1 MNLKRLIPLALI
13 LALHPAQAEEPSNTA
28 ESTGDSQAS
37 DTPSS
42 VAARP
47 PLPEASELV
56 QQTLQVRLPETE
68 QQSLQAGDE
77 TFLALWQPANQAEAA
92 GLVIL
97 LPGDGESADWPQAIG
112 PLRRKLPEA
121 GWHTLSLSLPDPQ
134 PAPLPAAVLPLAPP
148 PATTSSE
155 QTPPAEQASET
166 ETETETE
173 ASQAVTPPATPQQ
186 LPADRRLARLDAAL
200 AFARAQQAPRIVLL
214 GQRSGAY
221 WASRYLVER
230 QDAKDITQLVL
241 ISAQDVPAETLTLQ
255 ALLSQLDLPSGDF
268 YYKDD
273 LAARQAAIAR
283 QRDARREGKA
293 RYTQIALKALPGNP
307 EVEQEQLFRR
317 LKGWLTLQVQ

>member
-148 PATTSSE
+148 PAT
-155 QTPPAEQASET
+155 
-166 ETETETE
+166 
-173 ASQAVTPPATPQQ
+173 PQQ

>member
-13 LALHPAQAEEPSNTA
+13 FALHPAQAEEPSNSA

-77 TFLALWQPANQAEAA
+77 TFLALWQPAHQAEAA

-148 PATTSSE
+148 PA
-155 QTPPAEQASET
+155 PPACS
-166 ETETETE
+166 
-173 ASQAVTPPATPQQ
+173 
-186 LPADRRLARLDAAL
+186 
-200 AFARAQQAPRIVLL
+200 
-214 GQRSGAY
+214 
-221 WASRYLVER
+221 
-230 QDAKDITQLVL
+230 
-241 ISAQDVPAETLTLQ
+241 
-255 ALLSQLDLPSGDF
+255 
-268 YYKDD
+268 
-273 LAARQAAIAR
+273 
-283 QRDARREGKA
+283 
-293 RYTQIALKALPGNP
+293 
-307 EVEQEQLFRR
+307 
-317 LKGWLTLQVQ
+317 